1 MNSLRARLTLM
12 LVIALLGSGVVA
24 GVGLYA
30 QAIVEINEQ
39 FDSELLT
46 VSNNISAES
55 LPNQKT
61 ASFEEAQEDDD
72 VVVQLWNTDGQLA
85 YHSDEEQAPFP
96 KALRDPEVLP
106 AANDRWH
113 SYSRRLS
120 DGRLL
125 QVAQPVSA
133 RREMAVGSALRLLTP
148 LLIVLPLLTAL
159 VAWLISIQLRPLRE
173 LAARLEARTPDD
185 TTAVAIANAPQE
197 LLPVVTELNE
207 LFARQAAEAERQ
219 RVFLADAAHE
229 LRTPVAVVKL
239 QVQRA
244 QAARSDDERSDAFGA
259 LALGIERLNLLVG
272 QLLTLARSESR
283 AMVENRKQLL
293 PLDEKLKE
301 WLAAMHPLA
310 QEKNLDLGL
319 VRADACQVFGDPNGL
334 QSLVFNLVHNA
345 IAYTPDY
352 GQINV
357 SLIVIGDAALIR
369 VSDTGPGVDAAQRED
384 MFKRFVR
391 GADATAMG
399 TGLGLA
405 IVREQAA
412 RHGGT
417 VALLDNPAGQGLTAE
432 VRLPLAVNSQT
443 S

>member
-12 LVIALLGSGVVA
+12 LVIALVGSGLVA
-24 GVGLYA
+24 GVGLYYE
-30 QAIVEINEQ
+30 AIDELNEQ
-39 FDSELLT
+39 FGNELLT
-46 VSNNISAES
+46 VSNNISGDS
-55 LPNQKT
+55 LHKPRTT
-61 ASFEEAQEDDD
+61 AFEAQEDDD
-72 VVVQLWNTDGQLA
+72 VVVQLWSIDGRLE

-106 AANDRWH
+106 AANDSWH

-133 RREMAVGSALRLLTP
+133 RREMAVDSALRLLTP

-173 LAARLEARTPDD
+173 LAARLEARAPDD
-185 TTAVAIANAPQE
+185 TTAVAVANAPQE

-244 QAARSDDERSDAFGA
+244 QAARNDDERSDAFGA

-272 QLLTLARSESR
+272 QLLTLARSESQ

-293 PLDEKLKE
+293 RLDEKLKE

-345 IAYTPDY
+345 IAYTPDH

-357 SLIVIGDAALIR
+357 SLIVIGDAALIS
-369 VSDTGPGVDAAQRED
+369 VSDTGPGVDAAQREE

-399 TGLGLA
+399 SGLGLA